1 MKVVDFDHFAL
12 NQPGDASSR
21 QTPTY
26 SIIPA
31 MAVSRSLK
39 SLLLT
44 YQCAFLLLVVVTG
57 GLGGMLAYFWQQ
69 SSEKSV
75 RLNALMY
82 GAQQVRGDLYAQLKR
97 VTRARL
103 MEEPAALNQYAR
115 NLPRI
120 NEQFRR
126 LRENS
131 RRADVRL
138 AIETME
144 RTYQTMQKEMS
155 KVFTEP
161 YVVSEAARMSILDP
175 KYEARVLGDFDRA
188 FDALVD
194 LVGSEH
200 RALEERLERWT
211 RLAPVVIPGPILL
224 AAGLLLLSHRS
235 LQRSFVRPMG
245 AVLEGA
251 RKISEGRLD
260 YSIPQQGAEEISDL
274 AGSINDMARDLSASQ
289 RALVASERQAALG
302 ALVPVVA
309 HNIRN
314 PLASIRATAQIL
326 EEPDG
331 GEQLRSAKQAIT
343 DTVDRLERWVSSLLS
358 YLTPLQ
364 PHRTRV
370 RLAALVE
377 GATAPLKPKLEEK
390 AIDLDWG
397 KWDSDDALYVD
408 VDLLE
413 QVIYGLLLNAVEA
426 SPKGATLKVS
436 MQRAAESL
444 ALIIDDQGAGMPFNP
459 EPSELSPGPSTKR
472 YGTGLGIPFAFKVCT
487 AHGGTLSYEPAAGGG
502 TRTRLSLPAEV
513 KESAAT

>member
-1 MKVVDFDHFAL
+1 
-12 NQPGDASSR
+12 
-21 QTPTY
+21 
-26 SIIPA
+26 

-57 GLGGMLAYFWQQ
+57 GLGGMMAYFWKQ
-69 SSEKSV
+69 SSEESV

-82 GAQQVRGDLYAQLKR
+82 AAQQVRGDLYAQLKR

-103 MEEPAALNQYAR
+103 MEETTALNQYAS
-115 NLPRI
+115 NLPGI
-120 NEQFRR
+120 PEQFRA

-131 RRADVRL
+131 RQAEERL
-138 AIETME
+138 AVEAME
-144 RTYQTMQKEMS
+144 RSYQTIKDEMS

-175 KYEARVLGDFDRA
+175 QYEARVLGDFDRA
-188 FDALVD
+188 FDALVE

-211 RLAPVVIPGPILL
+211 KLAPVVIPGPILL
-224 AAGLLLLSHRS
+224 AVGLLLFSHRS
-235 LQRSFVRPMG
+235 LQQGFVRPMG
-245 AVLEGA
+245 TVLEGA
-251 RKISEGRLD
+251 RKISKGRLD
-260 YSIPQQGAEEISDL
+260 HSIPQQGVEEVSDL

-289 RALVASERQAALG
+289 QALVASERQAVLG
-302 ALVPVVA
+302 GLVPVVA

-326 EEPDG
+326 EDAG
-331 GEQLRSAKQAIT
+331 DAEQLRSAKQAIT

-358 YLTPLQ
+358 YLTPLRPQ
-364 PHRTRV
+364 RTRT

-377 GATAPLKPKLEEK
+377 GAAVLLKPKLEEK
-390 AIDLDWG
+390 AVELEWG
-397 KWDSDDALYVD
+397 EWDSDDALDVD

-413 QVIYGLLLNAVEA
+413 QVVYGLLLNAVEA
-426 SPKGATLKVS
+426 SPNGTTVTVS
-436 MQRAAESL
+436 APRAADSVTLVIE
-444 ALIIDDQGAGMPFNP
+444 DKGAGMPFNP

-487 AHGGTLSYEPAAGGG
+487 AHGGTLSFEPAAGGG
-502 TRTRLSLPAEV
+502 TRVRLSLPAKLE
-513 KESAAT
+513 ESASR